1 MSAYTPLLHLHSTL
15 RYAVLILLVIAI
27 IKGLAGWLGR
37 KPFTKA
43 DDKIGVILLALTHT
57 MLLIGLGLYFISPLV
72 QGILENNDMATIMK
86 NAGMR
91 FWVMEHAVGML
102 IAIVCITLG
111 RILSKR
117 ATDPIFKHRKAAVWY
132 SVAFAIIIYMIPWA
146 ERGFFAATG
155 H

>member
-1 MSAYTPLLHLHSTL
+1 MGAYTPLLHLHSTL

-27 IKGLAGWLGR
+27 IKALAGWLGR

-43 DDKIGVILLALTHT
+43 DDKIGVALLAVTHT
-57 MLLIGLGLYFISPLV
+57 MLLLGIALYFISPVV
-72 QGILENNDMATIMK
+72 QGALQNNDMATIMK
-86 NAGMR
+86 DAYLR

-117 ATDPIFKHRKAAVWY
+117 ATDPIFKHRKAAVWF

-146 ERGFFAATG
+146 ERGFMAHTG
-155 H
+155 Q